1 MIKGYLTIVLH
12 AHLPYVRH
20 LDREDYLEE
29 KWLHEAITETYIPL
43 IRIMEKLVEDNVD
56 FRLTLSLSPPL
67 MTMLSDNL
75 LQERY
80 LKYLKKALELA
91 EKELE
96 RTKKEPWFHPIAQMY
111 HDKLQED
118 ERLYIR
124 YDGHLVQAFKKLQDL
139 GKVEIIVSAG
149 SHGYFPLLDINPSAI
164 VSQIAHA
171 V

>member
-1 MIKGYLTIVLH
+1 MKKGYLAIVLH

-43 IRIMEKLVEDNVD
+43 IRIMEKLIEDRVD

-67 MTMLSDNL
+67 MTMLSDDL

-80 LKYLKKALELA
+80 LKYLKKALELS

-96 RTKKEPWFHPIAQMY
+96 RTKKEPCFHSVAQMY
-111 HDKLQED
+111 YAKLHEDKNYM
-118 ERLYIR
+118 RNTMVVWYR
-124 YDGHLVQAFKKLQDL
+124 HLRNFK
-139 GKVEIIVSAG
+139 I
-149 SHGYFPLLDINPSAI
+149 
-164 VSQIAHA
+164 
-171 V
+171 